1 MINCKNKTIKEVAEI
16 ISRLKNHYYS
26 IEEIKKILVF

>member
-1 MINCKNKTIKEVAEI
+1 MINCKNKTIQEVAEI
-16 ISRLKNHYYS
+16 ISRLKQHDYS

>member
-1 MINCKNKTIKEVAEI
+1 MINCKTKTIQEVAEI
-16 ISRLKNHYYS
+16 INRLKQHDYS

>member
-1 MINCKNKTIKEVAEI
+1 MINCKNKTIQEVSEI
-16 ISRLKNHYYS
+16 INRLKHHDYS